1 MSMIDPDRPFRGAR
15 TFAPISEEELEQ
27 LAPLL
32 IGVLDAAARLK
43 NVLPD
48 TPQELDGS
56 TLSRTVE
63 GEK

>member
-1 MSMIDPDRPFRGAR
+1 MPMADPDRPFRGAR
-15 TFAPISEEELEQ
+15 VFAPISEEEFEQ

-48 TPQELDGS
+48 LPQELDGS
-56 TLSRTVE
+56 TLSQTVE

>member
-1 MSMIDPDRPFRGAR
+1 MPMVDPDRPFRGAR
-15 TFAPISEEELEQ
+15 AFAPISEEEFEQ

-32 IGVLDAAARLK
+32 IGVLDAAAILK

-48 TPQELDGS
+48 FPQELDGS